1 MCSVNSNLD
10 TNTRCMCNNTTK
22 FDTVIKSC
30 CIVSFLL
37 LLSLDVQSQDM
48 CDRSISGKIID
59 NETQNPLSDVIIR
72 VISDPQVY
80 GNRVLYNSSDKFSVS
95 DENGK
100 FLLADLCAEEDSLI
114 FSRIGY
120 QDTLISL
127 DSDYWTVSLTETS
140 VELENVLISDE
151 REKNLGTQTLSQ
163 QSIILED
170 QAVDRTSSLANL
182 SSQIDGVTFISTG
195 SNVERPVT
203 VSYTHLTLPTTA
215 YV

>member
-22 FDTVIKSC
+22 FDKVIKAC

-80 GNRVLYNSSDKFSVS
+80 GNRVLYNSSDKYEMHICGVCGMMARFNDKMKIHHCKTCGNRVNFKRL
-95 DENGK
+95 EIPYAFK
-100 FLLADLCAEEDSLI
+100 LLTQELVTMNIAPRIITEDI
-114 FSRIGY
+114 
-120 QDTLISL
+120 
-127 DSDYWTVSLTETS
+127 
-140 VELENVLISDE
+140 
-151 REKNLGTQTLSQ
+151 
-163 QSIILED
+163 
-170 QAVDRTSSLANL
+170 
-182 SSQIDGVTFISTG
+182 
-195 SNVERPVT
+195 
-203 VSYTHLTLPTTA
+203 
-215 YV
+215 